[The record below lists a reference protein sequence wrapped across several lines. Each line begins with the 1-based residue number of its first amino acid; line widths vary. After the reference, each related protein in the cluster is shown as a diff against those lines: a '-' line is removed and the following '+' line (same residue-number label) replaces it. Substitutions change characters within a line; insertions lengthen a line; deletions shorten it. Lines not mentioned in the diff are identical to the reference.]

1 MTEPGRSQATT
12 RNQAATKAE
21 STPRSAFS
29 FAHRLRVRW
38 SEVDPQG
45 IVFNPNYFVYADV
58 GFTEYLRDVGVAYP
72 QDLHASGS
80 DLFTVAAAARFH
92 DSARYDDELAV
103 AVRAAEIGRTSL
115 RFEVHVYRDDSLL
128 VAIELTYVNAGRESR
143 RAEPV
148 PEGLVERIVAFE
160 QTAPARH

>member
-1 MTEPGRSQATT
+1 
-12 RNQAATKAE
+12 
-21 STPRSAFS
+21 
-29 FAHRLRVRW
+29 VRW

-72 QDLHASGS
+72 QDLHSTGS
-80 DLFTVAAAARFH
+80 DLFTVAAAARFY
-92 DSARYDDELAV
+92 DSARYDDELSV

-115 RFEVHVYRDDSLL
+115 RFEVHVYRDDALL

-148 PEGLVERIVAFE
+148 PASLIERIVAFE
-160 QTAPARH
+160 RTPPARR

>member
-1 MTEPGRSQATT
+1 VG
-12 RNQAATKAE
+12 KAE
-21 STPRSAFS
+21 PTARSDFR

-58 GFTEYLRDVGVAYP
+58 GFTEYMREIGLPYP
-72 QDLHASGS
+72 QELHAAGS
-80 DLFTVAAAARFH
+80 DLFSVAASAHFR
-92 DSARYDDELAV
+92 DSARYDEELAV

-115 RFEVHVYRDDSLL
+115 RFEIHVYREGTLL

-148 PEGLVERIVAFE
+148 PEAIIERILAFE
-160 QTAPARH
+160 QTAPARR

>member
-1 MTEPGRSQATT
+1 MTNPGRNQATT
-12 RNQAATKAE
+12 
-21 STPRSAFS
+21 PRSDFR
-29 FAHRLRVRW
+29 FAHYLRVRW

-58 GFTEYLRDVGVAYP
+58 GFTEYMREVGLAYP
-72 QDLHASGS
+72 QDLHADGS
-80 DLFTVAAAARFH
+80 DLFTVAATAQFR
-92 DSARYDDELAV
+92 DSARYDDELAI

-115 RFEVHVYRDDSLL
+115 RFEMHVYRNDALL

-148 PEGLVERIVAFE
+148 PDALIDRIVSFE
-160 QTAPARH
+160 QTAPARR

>member
-1 MTEPGRSQATT
+1 MS
-12 RNQAATKAE
+12 KAE
-21 STPRSAFS
+21 PTPRSAFR

-58 GFTEYLRDVGVAYP
+58 GFTEYMRAAGLAYP
-72 QDLHASGS
+72 QDLHAAGS
-80 DLFTVAAAARFH
+80 DLFSVAAAAQFR

-115 RFEVHVYRDDSLL
+115 RFEMYVYRDDALL

-148 PEGLVERIVAFE
+148 PPALIERIVAFE
-160 QTAPARH
+160 QTAPALS